1 MKIVITESQY
11 KRLFSELPPFLKRRI
26 TIEDLEWF
34 DKNVNLFI
42 INTPLVKK
50 FEDFSDY
57 VIGDLLLQFV
67 SEIKGDEIDR
77 HYDVDYDDYI
87 WDDTS
92 RNKVMDIYW
101 ELKPF
106 LEKRYKDRLYLNW
119 ERKKSL

>member
-106 LEKRYKDRLYLNW
+106 LEKRYKDRLYFNW

>member
-50 FEDFSDY
+50 FENFSDY

>member
-50 FEDFSDY
+50 FENFSDY

-106 LEKRYKDRLYLNW
+106 LEKRYKDRLYFNW